1 MRLNVNSEIGKLKSV
16 LVHLPGREIDV
27 MSPSMMEELLFDDIL
42 YGQLAREEHRRFQQ
56 IMRFIVEKVTDIE
69 DLLEEVFENAET
81 KALVVEDFC
90 RRTKISPGLKEWLG
104 DQEPAKLAD
113 ILIGGIVLDTPP
125 TGALP
130 DFELSPVPN
139 LFFMRDPQVVIG
151 DGVAISPMATE
162 ARQRESLLSHY
173 VFCYHPSFAGQ
184 DIFWVNHYELGLP
197 KSYGPGRKRPTFE
210 GGDILIPRR
219 DLLIIGVSERTNR
232 AAVEYVAESLKASK
246 AGVRTI
252 LVVEIP
258 RQRSFMHLDT
268 VFTIV
273 NRHECLLYP
282 PVILQGGS
290 EQAKVYSIDLSK
302 KELTYTAQK
311 SLLYAMKKRGI
322 DLEPIACGGQKSIDQ
337 QREQWTDGANA
348 FVLAPGTIVLYDRN
362 VRTAAELDAHGYN
375 IVYEDDL
382 LLGRSELET
391 WTDKKYA
398 IQIQGHELSRARG
411 GPRCMTMPLDRED
424 V

>member
-27 MSPSMMEELLFDDIL
+27 MSPTMMEELLFDDIL

-56 IMRFIVEKVTDIE
+56 IMRFIVEKVCDIE
-69 DLLEEVFENAET
+69 DLLEETFENAEIKT
-81 KALVVEDFC
+81 LVVGDFC
-90 RRTKISPGLKEWLG
+90 RRSNISPSLKEWLG
-104 DQEPAKLAD
+104 EQEPAKLAD

-125 TGALP
+125 NGALP

-151 DGVAISPMATE
+151 DGVAISPMATT

-173 VFCYHPSFAGQ
+173 VFRYHPSFSGQ
-184 DIFWVNHYELGLP
+184 DIFWVNHYEHGLP
-197 KSYGPGRKRPTFE
+197 TQAGPGRKRPTFE

-232 AAVEYVAESLKASK
+232 AAVEYVAESLRASK

-273 NRHECLLYP
+273 NHHECLLYP

-290 EQAKVYSIDLSK
+290 EEAKVYSIDLSK

-311 SLLYAMKKRGI
+311 SLLHALKKRGI
-322 DLEPIACGGQKSIDQ
+322 DLEPLACGGQKAIDQ

-362 VRTAAELDAHGYN
+362 VRTAAELDAHGYH

>member
-1 MRLNVNSEIGKLKSV
+1 MRLNVNSEIGRLKSV

-56 IMRFIVEKVTDIE
+56 IMRFIVEKVYDVE
-69 DLLEEVFENAET
+69 DLLEEVFENADSKEI
-81 KALVVEDFC
+81 VVQDFC
-90 RRTKISPGLKEWLG
+90 RRSGISKQLTEWLG
-104 DQEPAKLAD
+104 EQEPAKLAD
-113 ILIGGIVLDTPP
+113 ILIGGIVVDTPP

-130 DFELSPVPN
+130 HFELAPVPN

-151 DGVAISPMATE
+151 DGVAISPMATQ

-173 VFCYHPSFAGQ
+173 VFRHHPAFAGQ
-184 DIFWVNHYELGLP
+184 DIFWMDHYEQDLP
-197 KSYGPGRKRPTFE
+197 MRGAAGNQPPTFE
-210 GGDILIPRR
+210 GGDILVPRR

-246 AGVRTI
+246 AGVLTL

-258 RQRSFMHLDT
+258 SQRSFMHLDT
-268 VFTIV
+268 VFTII
-273 NRHECLLYP
+273 NEGECLLYP
-282 PVILQGGS
+282 PVMLEGGG
-290 EQAKVYSIDLSK
+290 EEAKVYSIDLTRD
-302 KELTYTAQK
+302 ELSYTAQK
-311 SLLYAMKKRGI
+311 SLLGALKQQGM
-322 DLEPIACGGQKSIDQ
+322 DLEPISCGGQRPIDQ

-348 FVLAPGTIVLYDRN
+348 FVLAPGTILCYDRN

-424 V
+424 L